1 MKIFLKSL
9 ELKNFKGIKQLKIDF
24 GPATRISGDNGTG
37 KTTIMDSFMWLL
49 FGKDSKDRKDYKIKT
64 ITENGEELHGI
75 EHSVIGELEVDG
87 TLIKLQRTYK
97 EQWTKKSGQ
106 ATSELKGHTTDYLIN
121 DVPAKMKEYNE
132 KVNNI
137 LADSTFKL
145 ITNPLYF
152 TSLDWKKQREIL
164 LEIIGDIDTENI
176 INYNKSLKPL
186 EKLLGDDDVETL
198 RKQVKSKISKIK
210 EQIKAIP
217 NRIDECNLQISEEDF
232 ESLETKKKDLK
243 AEMEEVNSLIID
255 KSKVNEEKLKLQDQL
270 YKLKNEYSDKVN
282 EAKNTINAPLK
293 DLQTELRDINYKIQD
308 IELEVEQVERKIF
321 KTKEGIGFSKESI
334 IEKEKEQAK
343 LRKQFKEEK
352 AKVFEF
358 DEDAK
363 YCPTCMREYEEEK
376 ITEIKDNYEEKFEEM
391 KKKIISNISSKGKSL
406 GKIIET
412 IKISIEEDEK
422 LIKKYNEDLYELK
435 SKIEKWTIEGKEL
448 EEKLTNYSVS
458 NEVTFEGKE
467 DLENKINLTIQ
478 DIENI
483 STDNNLELRAKYNSL
498 SYKLDEIN
506 TKLSKKSNNERLV
519 LRIKELE
526 QEEKDL
532 SVIQAEL
539 EGQDFLCE
547 EYIRTKVELLEGN
560 INRKFKGVSFKL
572 FNQLVNGGLE
582 ETCEALID
590 GVPFTAANTA
600 SQINAGL
607 SIINTLC
614 EHYDVTAP
622 IFVDNAESVNNLE
635 LCNSQLIK
643 LMVTLDKKIKVEV
656 MN

>member
-1 MKIFLKSL
+1 MKIFLKKI
-9 ELKNFKGIKQLKIDF
+9 ELKNFKGVKELKIDF
-24 GPATRISGDNGTG
+24 GTITRIAGDNGTG

-64 ITENGEELHGI
+64 ISENGEELHGI

-132 KVNNI
+132 KVNSI

-164 LEIIGDIDTENI
+164 LQIIGDVDEENV

-186 EKLLGDDDVETL
+186 EKLLGDDGVEVL
-198 RKQVKSKISKIK
+198 RKQVKVKITKIK

-217 NRIDECNLQISEEDF
+217 NRIDECNLQIAEEDF
-232 ESLETKKKDLK
+232 EALEVKKREIKV
-243 AEMEEVNSLIID
+243 EMEKVNSLIVD

-270 YKLKNEYSDKVN
+270 YKLKNEYSDKLN
-282 EAKNTINAPLK
+282 QAKNTINAPLK
-293 DLQTELRDINYKIQD
+293 ELQSKLRDINYKAQD
-308 IELEVEQVERKIF
+308 IELEIERVERKIF
-321 KTKEGIGFSKESI
+321 KTNEGIGFSKESI
-334 IEKEKEQAK
+334 IEKEKEQDS
-343 LRKQFKEEK
+343 LRKRFKEEK
-352 AKVFEF
+352 AKAFEF

-363 YCPTCMREYEEEK
+363 YCPTCMREYD
-376 ITEIKDNYEEKFEEM
+376 TERLDEIREDYREKFEGF
-391 KKKIISNISSKGKSL
+391 KNTVLNKIRTKGKAL
-406 GKIIET
+406 GEIIEKIKLT
-412 IKISIEEDEK
+412 ISEEEK
-422 LIKKYNEDLYELK
+422 LIKKYNDDLIELN
-435 SKIEKWTIEGKEL
+435 SKLESSKNEGKEL
-448 EEKLTNYSVS
+448 EDKISKCNIS
-458 NEVTFEGKE
+458 NEVTFKGKE
-467 DLENKINLTIQ
+467 DLKNKINSIIQ
-478 DIENI
+478 EIENI
-483 STDNNLELRAKYNSL
+483 SAENNLELKAKYNSL
-498 SYKLDEIN
+498 AYKLDEVN
-506 TKLSKKSNNERLV
+506 SQLSRKSNNEKLV
-519 LRIKELE
+519 LRIQELE

-532 SVIQAEL
+532 AIMQAEL

-547 EYIRTKVELLEGN
+547 EFIRTKVELLEGN
-560 INRKFKGVSFKL
+560 INRKFKGLTFKL
-572 FNQLVNGGLE
+572 FDQQINGGLT

-607 SIINTLC
+607 QIINTLC

-643 LMVTLDKKIKVEV
+643 LMVTLDKKLKVEV
-656 MN
+656 VD

>member
-24 GPATRISGDNGTG
+24 GSATRISGDNGTG

-64 ITENGEELHGI
+64 IAENGEELHRI
-75 EHSVIGELEVDG
+75 EHVVIAELEVDG

-97 EQWTKKSGQ
+97 ERWTKQKGQ
-106 ATSELKGHTTDYLIN
+106 AKSELKGHTTDYFIN
-121 DVPAKMKEYNE
+121 DVPVQMKEYNE

-186 EKLLGDDDVETL
+186 EKLLGDDDVEML

-232 ESLETKKKDLK
+232 ESLEAKKKDIK
-243 AEMEEVNSLIID
+243 SEMEKVNELISD
-255 KSKVNEEKLKLQDQL
+255 KSKVNDEKLKLQDQL
-270 YKLKNEYSDKVN
+270 YKLKNEYSDKLN
-282 EAKNTINAPLK
+282 EAKNTLNAPLK
-293 DLQTELRDINYKIQD
+293 ELQSKLRDINYKIQD
-308 IELEVEQVERKIF
+308 IDLEIEQVERKIF

-334 IEKEKEQAK
+334 KEKEKEQDK

-352 AKVFEF
+352 AKTFEF

-391 KKKIISNISSKGKSL
+391 KKKIISNISSKGKAL
-406 GKIIET
+406 GQIIEK
-412 IKISIEEDEK
+412 IKLSIEEDEK
-422 LIKKYNEDLYELK
+422 LIKKYNEDLLNLK
-435 SKIEKWTIEGKEL
+435 SKIEKLTIEGREL
-448 EEKLTNYSVS
+448 EDKLTNYSVS

-483 STDNNLELRAKYNSL
+483 SEDNNLELRAKYNSL
-498 SYKLDEIN
+498 SYKLDEVN
-506 TKLSKKSNNERLV
+506 TQLSKKSNNERLV
-519 LRIKELE
+519 LRIRELE

-656 MN
+656 NE